1 MGYIIAAVSG
11 LLMSI
16 QGVFNT
22 RVQEKTGLW
31 FTNAIVHG
39 VGLLTSLIVL
49 CFVRDADFAGLRTV
63 NKWYLL
69 GGVFGAGIVYTVMI
83 AITKLGPAQA
93 TMLILIAQIIGAYT
107 IELLGLFGTERVTF
121 QWMKVLAILII
132 IAGII
137 LFQWEKH

>member
-49 CFVRDADFAGLRTV
+49 CFVRDADFSGLRTV